1 MKNSDNM
8 PEEFNLKMN
17 LMVQNLLLTALGM
30 CKFAMMHESHQ
41 MSQAIKQ
48 FKLFDEKELDL
59 FIEKI
64 KEARLGQNIKLS
76 MADEVLI
83 YTAMDITC
91 KAYLTDLGD
100 EMEQVNSGRLKNA
113 NSSFSDIRNTV
124 IKSCQLVME
133 GMKETL
139 SSHPA
144 FDDRVDILENYIL
157 V

>member
-1 MKNSDNM
+1 MKNRDNL
-8 PEEFNLKMN
+8 PEEFKLKMN
-17 LMVQNLLLTALGM
+17 LMVQNLLLTSLGM
-30 CKFAMMHESHQ
+30 CKFAMMHESHH

-64 KEARLGQNIKLS
+64 KDAKLGQNLMLS
-76 MADEVLI
+76 MADEVMI

-100 EMEQVNSGRLKNA
+100 EMEQVNSSRLKNV
-113 NSSFSDIRNTV
+113 NSSFSEIRNTV
-124 IKSCQLVME
+124 IKGCQFVME

-139 SSHPA
+139 SGHPV

>member
-1 MKNSDNM
+1 MKNSENL
-8 PEEFNLKMN
+8 PEEFKLKMN

-30 CKFAMMHESHQ
+30 CKFTMMHQSHH

-48 FKLFDEKELDL
+48 FKLLDEKELDL
-59 FIEKI
+59 FIERI
-64 KEARLGQNIKLS
+64 KNARLGQNIMLS
-76 MADEVLI
+76 MADELII

-100 EMEQVNSGRLKNA
+100 EMEQVNSGRIKNA
-113 NSSFSDIRNTV
+113 NSSFSEIRNTV
-124 IKSCQLVME
+124 IKGCHFVME

-139 SSHPA
+139 SGHTA
-144 FDDRVDILENYIL
+144 FEDRVDILENYIL